1 MDEIMRL
8 FPNDM
13 RQAIQLVV
21 NNKWHM
27 LQEIRVRLNRPIEL
41 IFDDTTEWVKPII
54 PQVKEATFLI
64 NQLSQFSLYRLEDEL
79 REGYITIEGGHRV
92 GIAGKVTTSGSNVKA
107 IQNITFFNIRIAKEK
122 PGVASPI
129 IPYIYN
135 GDYLNTLIIGP
146 PQTGKT
152 TLIRDVTRLI
162 SNGSKKIKSKK
173 VGVVDERSEIGA
185 SIKGVPQHNLGLR
198 TDVMDAC
205 PKAEGMMMLVRSM
218 SPDVMVVDEIGNKQ
232 DVDALMEAVNTGVT
246 VICTIHGKSIDELK
260 RRPSLKPIF
269 NQHIFER
276 YIVLKNDTSP
286 GRISHVLDHHE
297 NNLLQKTRGVTN
309 EVDWS
314 PAFNRNSHLGRI

>member
-13 RQAIQLVV
+13 GQAIQFKVQ
-21 NNKWHM
+21 NRWQM

-41 IFDDTTEWVKPII
+41 IFDDTTEWVKNLI
-54 PQVKEATFLI
+54 PQTKEATFLI

-79 REGYITIEGGHRV
+79 REGYITIEGGHRI
-92 GIAGKVTTSGSNVKA
+92 GIAGKVTTTGSSVKA

-122 PGVASPI
+122 PGVALPI

-135 GDYLNTLIIGP
+135 GDYFNTLIIGP

-152 TLIRDVTRLI
+152 TLIRDLIRLI
-162 SNGSKKIKSKK
+162 SNGSKQTNPKK

-185 SIKGVPQHNLGLR
+185 SIKGIPQHNLGLR

-205 PKAEGMMMLVRSM
+205 PKADGMMMLVRSM
-218 SPDVMVVDEIGNKQ
+218 SPDVMVVDEIGNQQ
-232 DVDALMEAVNTGVT
+232 DIDALMEAVNTGVT
-246 VICTIHGKSIDELK
+246 VICSIHGRSISELK
-260 RRPSLKPIF
+260 RRPSLEPIF
-269 NQHIFER
+269 NQHIFDR
-276 YIVLKNDTSP
+276 YIVLKRDTSP
-286 GRISHVLDHHE
+286 GRISLVLDHNE

-314 PAFNRNSHLGRI
+314 TAFNRNSHLGRI

>member
-1 MDEIMRL
+1 MDEIMCL

-13 RQAIQLVV
+13 RQAIQLEVK
-21 NNKWHM
+21 NRWQM

-41 IFDDTTEWVKPII
+41 IFDDTTEWVKNLT
-54 PQVKEATFLI
+54 PQMKEATYLI

-92 GIAGKVTTSGSNVKA
+92 GIAGKVTTTGSHVKA
-107 IQNITFFNIRIAKEK
+107 IQDITFFNIRIAKEK
-122 PGVASPI
+122 PGVALPI
-129 IPYIYN
+129 IPHIYRGN
-135 GDYLNTLIIGP
+135 YLNTLIIGP

-152 TLIRDVTRLI
+152 TLIRDLTRLI
-162 SNGSKKIKSKK
+162 SNGSREITPKK

-185 SIKGVPQHNLGLR
+185 SIKGIPQHNLGLR

-205 PKAEGMMMLVRSM
+205 PKADGMMMLVRSM
-218 SPDVMVVDEIGNKQ
+218 SPDVMVVDEIGNQK
-232 DVDALMEAVNTGVT
+232 DIDALMEAVNTGVT
-246 VICTIHGKSIDELK
+246 VICSIHGGSVNELK

-276 YIVLKNDTSP
+276 FIVLKRDTSP
-286 GRISHVLDHHE
+286 GRISQVLDQNE
-297 NNLLQKTRGVTN
+297 NNLFEKSRGVTD

-314 PAFNRNSHLGRI
+314 TAFNRHSHLGRI